1 MTPKSSIVSPSIQNP
16 KLQKPTS
23 NPFKLLSNPTPPK
36 AYCFL
41 WRRQDRRRL
50 LLASLRSAQRRRDWS
65 VARELRAYGFDGCRG
80 SGLSKGCRVWGR
92 RSVSEHLVEGR
103 RLPKTRYC
111 TPRES
116 GCNPRLTSKTPNSKQ
131 FSMLHLA
138 EACPADPERL
148 LAFRA
153 RPKCRAMMVAL
164 FSMFVVTEHITSF
177 FVTLLTSH
185 PARSSP

>member
-65 VARELRAYGFDGCRG
+65 VARELRAYGFDGFRG
-80 SGLSKGCRVWGR
+80 SGLSKWFRGVGFGGGAAFPNIWSRAVDFPR
-92 RSVSEHLVEGR
+92 RAIALRENQVATRALHQ
-103 RLPKTRYC
+103 RLRIPSNFRCCIWQKRAQQ
-111 TPRES
+111 
-116 GCNPRLTSKTPNSKQ
+116 TPN
-131 FSMLHLA
+131 A
-138 EACPADPERL
+138 Y
-148 LAFRA
+148 
-153 RPKCRAMMVAL
+153 
-164 FSMFVVTEHITSF
+164 
-177 FVTLLTSH
+177 
-185 PARSSP
+185 